1 MNLWEEGNHA
11 VTYTNLSIL
20 RVKEE
25 SSTSTSWDSFTYKI
39 LWYKVKV
46 WDIMKP
52 IDMMVT
58 DYNCEYLGLSRL
70 CLMESAGKS
79 LAEEV
84 GKIAV
89 YTFSK
94 PVKVVIFTGSGG
106 NGGDGFV
113 AARYLLNRGY
123 DVDIYMLKDNIH
135 SEEAKTN
142 FEILKNMKPR
152 LSRLNIYNLKT
163 LADINGCE
171 VAKSGH
177 NEFVIVDGLLGTGIK
192 GKLQTNVRRAIEVI
206 NDSKGIKI
214 SVDVPSGMDPLTGN
228 VDDLAVIPDYTI
240 SFHKIKT
247 GVRNAE
253 EEVVGGLVT
262 ADIGIPFEAEYFV
275 NYGDFLR
282 LKNRSVN
289 SHKGNNGRLL
299 IVGGNKD
306 YSGAP
311 AIAGMAASGAGAD
324 LVYLASP
331 EKAAQAIKS
340 TSPDLIVKALP
351 GDKLSLEHADEIIK
365 LSENVD
371 ALLFGPGAG
380 IDDETSKLF
389 NVLVTKIKKPIVLDA
404 DSLKQVEMAL
414 IKNRDDIV
422 LTPHIFEFKSFFN
435 VVDDLKLDIDSYD
448 FKKVDENITCFQQIS
463 RQINATVI
471 VKGQYD
477 LILSGTKFR
486 INKSG
491 NPGMTVGGTGDA
503 LAGITTSLLS
513 QGLNTFDSAC
523 LGVFINGLAGDE
535 AFKVKGNGFSATD
548 LVSYIGNVI
557 KNGLR

>member
-1 MNLWEEGNHA
+1 
-11 VTYTNLSIL
+11 
-20 RVKEE
+20 
-25 SSTSTSWDSFTYKI
+25 
-39 LWYKVKV
+39 
-46 WDIMKP
+46 
-52 IDMMVT
+52 MMVT

-123 DVDIYMLKDNIH
+123 EVDIYMLKDNIR
-135 SEEAKTN
+135 SEQSRIN
-142 FEILKNMKPR
+142 LEILENMKPR

-163 LADINGCE
+163 LDDINSCE
-171 VAKSGH
+171 VAKTSDS
-177 NEFVIVDGLLGTGIK
+177 EFIIVDGLLGTGIK
-192 GKLQTNVRRAIEVI
+192 GKLQTNIKRAIEVI

-214 SVDVPSGMDPLTGN
+214 SVDVPSGMDPLNGE
-228 VDDLAVIPDYTI
+228 VSDLAVVPDYTI

-282 LKNRSVN
+282 LKNRDST

-299 IVGGNKD
+299 IVGGSGD

-311 AIAGMAASGAGAD
+311 AIAGMAAIGTGCD
-324 LVYLASP
+324 LVYVAAP
-331 EKAAQAIKS
+331 FNAAQAIKS
-340 TSPDLIVKALP
+340 TSPDLIVKSLDA
-351 GDKLSLEHADEIIK
+351 DKLSLSHLDEILE
-365 LSENVD
+365 LSDKVD
-371 ALLFGPGAG
+371 AVLIGPGAG
-380 IDDETSKLF
+380 IDDETSKLL

-404 DSLKQVEMAL
+404 DSLKQVELSL
-414 IKNRDDIV
+414 IKNRDDMI

-435 VVDDLKLDIDSYD
+435 VSNDLKLDIDSYD
-448 FKKVDENITCFQQIS
+448 FKKVDENITEFQQIS
-463 RQINATVI
+463 RQIKASVI

-503 LAGITTSLLS
+503 LAGIAAGLLS
-513 QGLNTFDSAC
+513 QGLSSFDSAC
-523 LGVFINGLAGDE
+523 LAAFVNGVAGDV
-535 AFKVKGNGFSATD
+535 AFDEKGNGFSATD
-548 LVSYIGNVI
+548 LVSHIGSVI
-557 KNGLR
+557 KNGLC

>member
-1 MNLWEEGNHA
+1 M
-11 VTYTNLSIL
+11 
-20 RVKEE
+20 
-25 SSTSTSWDSFTYKI
+25 
-39 LWYKVKV
+39 
-46 WDIMKP
+46 WDIMRP

-123 DVDIYMLKDNIH
+123 DVDIYMLKENIH
-135 SEEAKTN
+135 SSDAKTN
-142 FEILKNMKPR
+142 LEILKNMKPR
-152 LSRLNIYNLKT
+152 LSRLNIFSLKNLE
-163 LADINGCE
+163 DINNCE
-171 VAKSGH
+171 VARNEN
-177 NEFVIVDGLLGTGIK
+177 NEFIIVDGLLGTGIK
-192 GKLQTNVRRAIEVI
+192 GKLQTNIRRAIEVI
-206 NDSKGIKI
+206 NESNGVKI

-228 VDDLAVIPDYTI
+228 VDDVAVVPDYTI

-253 EEVVGGLVT
+253 EEIVGGLVT

-282 LKNRSVN
+282 LKNRDLS

-299 IVGGNKD
+299 IVGGSAD

-311 AIAGMAASGAGAD
+311 AIAGMAAIGAGTD
-324 LVYLASP
+324 LVYVASP
-331 EKAAQAIKS
+331 QKAAEAIKA
-340 TSPDLIVKALP
+340 TSPDLIVKSLE
-351 GDKLSLEHADEIIK
+351 GDELSLDHAQEIIE
-365 LSENVD
+365 LSEKVD
-371 ALLFGPGAG
+371 AILLGPGAG
-380 IDDETSKLF
+380 ISDNTLKLF
-389 NVLVTKIKKPIVLDA
+389 NLLVAKIKKPIVLDA
-404 DSLKQVEMAL
+404 DALKQVELSL
-414 IKNRDDIV
+414 IKNREDVI
-422 LTPHIFEFKSFFN
+422 LTPHIYEFRSFFKVKN
-435 VVDDLKLDIDSYD
+435 DLKLDIDSYD
-448 FKKVDENITCFQQIS
+448 FKKVDDNITEFQIIS
-463 RQINATVI
+463 RQIKGSVI

-477 LILSGTKFR
+477 LILSGTKFK

-503 LAGITTSLLS
+503 LSGIATSLFA
-513 QGLNTFDSAC
+513 QGLSAFDSAS
-523 LGVFINGLAGDE
+523 LAVFINGVAGDRAYE
-535 AFKVKGNGFSATD
+535 EKGNGFSATD
-548 LVSYIGNVI
+548 LVSFIGNVI
-557 KNGLR
+557 KDGLC

>member
-1 MNLWEEGNHA
+1 
-11 VTYTNLSIL
+11 
-20 RVKEE
+20 
-25 SSTSTSWDSFTYKI
+25 
-39 LWYKVKV
+39 
-46 WDIMKP
+46 
-52 IDMMVT
+52 MMVT

-123 DVDIYMLKDNIH
+123 DVDIYMLKDNIR
-135 SEEAKTN
+135 SEQSKIN
-142 FEILKNMKPR
+142 FEILQNMKPR
-152 LSRLNIYNLKT
+152 LSRLKIYNLKT
-163 LADINGCE
+163 LDDINNCE
-171 VAKSGH
+171 VAKS
-177 NEFVIVDGLLGTGIK
+177 NDSDFMIVDGLLGTGIK
-192 GKLQTNVRRAIEVI
+192 GKLQTNIRRAIEVI

-214 SVDVPSGMDPLTGN
+214 SVDVPSGMDPLNGE
-228 VDDLAVIPDYTI
+228 VSDIAVFPDYTI

-282 LKNRSVN
+282 LKNRESS
-289 SHKGNNGRLL
+289 SHKGNNGRVL
-299 IVGGNKD
+299 IVGGSSE

-311 AIAGMAASGAGAD
+311 AIAGMAAIGAGCD
-324 LVYLASP
+324 LVYVAAP
-331 EKAAQAIKS
+331 HDAAQAIKS
-340 TSPDLIVKALP
+340 TSPDLIVKSLE
-351 GDKLSLEHADEIIK
+351 GDKLSLKHVDGILK

-371 ALLFGPGAG
+371 AILIGPGAG

-404 DSLKQVEMAL
+404 DSLKQVDLSL
-414 IKNRDDIV
+414 IKNRDDVI
-422 LTPHIFEFKSFFN
+422 LTPHIFEFKSFFK
-435 VVDDLKLDIDSYD
+435 VSDDLKLDIDSYD
-448 FKKVDENITCFQQIS
+448 FKKVDENITEFQQIVRKIKS
-463 RQINATVI
+463 SVI

-491 NPGMTVGGTGDA
+491 NSGMTVGGTGDA
-503 LAGITTSLLS
+503 LSGIACSLLA
-513 QGLNTFDSAC
+513 QNLNSFDSAC
-523 LGVFINGLAGDE
+523 LATFINGVAGDE
-535 AFKVKGNGFSATD
+535 AFEEKGNGFSATD
-548 LVSYIGNVI
+548 LVSHIGSVI
-557 KNGLR
+557 KNGLC

>member
-1 MNLWEEGNHA
+1 M
-11 VTYTNLSIL
+11 
-20 RVKEE
+20 R
-25 SSTSTSWDSFTYKI
+25 
-39 LWYKVKV
+39 
-46 WDIMKP
+46 P

-89 YTFSK
+89 YAFSK

-123 DVDIYMLKDNIH
+123 DVDIYMLKENIR
-135 SEEAKTN
+135 SPYSKTN

-152 LSRLNIYNLKT
+152 LSRLRICNLKT
-163 LADINGCE
+163 IEDINSCE
-171 VAKSGH
+171 VAKSDKS
-177 NEFVIVDGLLGTGIK
+177 EFIIVDGLLGTGID
-192 GKLQTNVRRAIEVI
+192 GKLQTNIRRAIEII
-206 NDSKGIKI
+206 NESNGLKI

-228 VDDLAVIPDYTI
+228 VNDVAVVPDYTI

-253 EEVVGGLVT
+253 EEDVGGLVT

-282 LKNRSVN
+282 LKNRN
-289 SHKGNNGRLL
+289 PKSHKGNNGRLL
-299 IVGGNKD
+299 IVGGSKD

-311 AIAGMAASGAGAD
+311 AIAGMAALGAGAD
-324 LVYLASP
+324 LVYVAAPESASV
-331 EKAAQAIKS
+331 AIKS
-340 TSPDLIVKALP
+340 ISADLIVKSLD
-351 GDKLSLEHADEIIK
+351 GDKLSLENAEEILK
-365 LSENVD
+365 LAENVD
-371 ALLFGPGAG
+371 AVLIGPGAG

-404 DSLKQVEMAL
+404 DALKQVELSL
-414 IKNRDDIV
+414 IKNRDDMI

-435 VVDDLKLDIDSYD
+435 LNEDITLDIDSFD
-448 FKKVDENITCFQQIS
+448 FNEVDENITQFQQIT
-463 RQINATVI
+463 RAIKATVV
-471 VKGQYD
+471 VKGKYD
-477 LILSGTKFR
+477 LILSGTRFK

-491 NPGMTVGGTGDA
+491 NAGMTVGGTGDA
-503 LAGITTSLLS
+503 LAGICISLLS
-513 QGLNTFDSAC
+513 QGLDSFDSAA
-523 LGVFINGLAGDE
+523 LGVFINGLSGDK
-535 AFKVKGNGFSATD
+535 AFEEKGNGFSATD

-557 KNGLR
+557 KDGLR